1 LPYIPLP
8 AFLVYS
14 YMKSRT
20 RIIVV
25 DDSPV
30 LSKCAILLIV
40 LLCFS
45 AKHVQAQE
53 EDSKVSVD
61 LSAEIVSRYIWRGMN
76 LSSSPAVQ
84 PTLSLNAG
92 NFSIGSWGSYT
103 FSPELFQEVDLFL
116 TYSTKYISLTINDYY
131 NPLDTIGFTG
141 DYFHFG
147 NEATRHSLEGM
158 LTLNGPESFHLSL
171 TAGVMFYGNDKN
183 AEGNN
188 MYSTYIELSYA
199 AQIRDIE
206 IKTFA
211 GMTPAE
217 GYYGQKAGIVNLGI
231 TATKNL
237 TITDNFHLPLKG
249 SFIINPQTEKV
260 FFVIGIIL

>member
-1 LPYIPLP
+1 
-8 AFLVYS
+8 
-14 YMKSRT
+14 MM
-20 RIIVV
+20 
-25 DDSPV
+25 
-30 LSKCAILLIV
+30 LIG
-40 LLCFS
+40 S
-45 AKHVQAQE
+45 AKCTIAQE
-53 EDSKVSVD
+53 DNSKVSVD
-61 LSAEIVSRYIWRGMN
+61 ISADIVSRYVWRGIN
-76 LSSSPAVQ
+76 LSTSPAVQ

-92 NFSIGSWGSYT
+92 NFSIGSWASYT

-116 TYSTKYISLTINDYY
+116 TYSAKYISFTINDYY

-158 LTLNGPESFHLSL
+158 LTLNGPESFPLSL

-183 AEGNN
+183 AEGDN
-188 MYSTYIELSYA
+188 MYSTYIELGYA

-211 GMTPAE
+211 GMTPAQ
-217 GYYGQKAGIVNLGI
+217 GYYGEKAGIVNLGI

-237 TITDNFHLPLKG
+237 IITDNFQLPLKG